1 MRKSLLNLLL
11 FILLMLVTHLVGA
24 QDGRVDSLRNLLKT
38 AKDKQRV
45 EILNEV
51 VPDLVDNDEA
61 YPYAKEALNLARKL
75 DLKEYEVDALVNIG
89 SVFNDQGN
97 VDEATS
103 SFNKGLDLARK
114 IKYVKGE
121 LNVLLSI
128 GKMYYSQQNGVK
140 AEAFANEVLIKA
152 KKINDQALIGDAYHE
167 LGRYSF
173 DGGNLEKASSLLKAA
188 YTIRLKQNDDRKISR
203 TAVILGDIYFQMGEY
218 DIAKGYYSRSLNICK
233 RIKDTYG
240 VAFVLVNIGNCDA
253 KHGNYQVAIKSF
265 QDASK
270 YFEKIKERD
279 GMANCLFSIGTVYE
293 NQVQSEMSIENN
305 RVNFNKALEYYNN
318 ALTIFR
324 ENDNKNGIANCMMA
338 IANVYTRIAYS
349 EYTARYRENWEDS
362 IIRIPAKEIEKKF
375 IRSKDFYMQALEI
388 ARAIGD
394 TQNEMV
400 VLVNLAQIAVY
411 ERQYNRATDYNLK
424 ALKTSQSLGLTYQVA
439 VAYNGLGDVNYR
451 KGNFPEAIES
461 YRQGLKLALQSGHRE
476 LTRSIYQRLSQ
487 VYEKSG
493 NAQEALKYHKLFVV
507 VKDSIFS
514 DESQKTLSLMQT
526 RFETAKKEQAIKQ
539 LNTETAL
546 QNSVIQRQ
554 KLMILTFV
562 IGFIIIMVFVILLF
576 KLYRKIKWNNKL
588 LNEKNVLIS
597 HQKQEITDSIRYA
610 SRIQTSVLP
619 PLERFSKLLPNSFVL
634 FLPRDIV
641 SGDFYW
647 ITAIENRVIVVAADC
662 TGHGVPGAFMSMLGV
677 SFLDEIVSKE
687 SIFAPNCILDKLR
700 EHIKR
705 TLSQTGKK
713 DEQKDGMDIALCVI
727 DTDARKVDYSGAYN
741 PLYLVRDGE
750 LQEFKANKMPIG
762 IHITDNE
769 PFTCTSV
776 DYLSGDTFF
785 IFSDGYADQ
794 FGGNDG
800 KKFMSKPFKRLLTEV
815 ATLPAEEQRQRI
827 FDAHKEWKGEHD
839 QVDDI
844 LVIGFRM

>member
-1 MRKSLLNLLL
+1 MLKPSLKSLP
-11 FILLMLVTHLVGA
+11 FVFLMLATYTVGA
-24 QDGRVDSLRNLLKT
+24 QDMRVDSLRNLLKT
-38 AKDKQRV
+38 ATDKQRL
-45 EILNEV
+45 EILNEI
-51 VPDLVDNDEA
+51 VPELTNNDEA
-61 YPYAKEALNLARKL
+61 YSYAKEAFSLARKF
-75 DLKEYEVDALVNIG
+75 DLPEAEVKALNNFGFVY
-89 SVFNDQGN
+89 NDKGK
-97 VDEATS
+97 VDEAFS
-103 SFNKGLDLARK
+103 SFRKARALAK
-114 IKYVKGE
+114 STGYFKGE
-121 LNVLLSI
+121 MEALLNI
-128 GKMYYSQQNGVK
+128 GKMYSIQNNIDQ
-140 AEAFANEVLIKA
+140 AEDQAKEVLA
-152 KKINDQALIGDAYHE
+152 KSKKVNNQVLIADAIHE
-167 LGRYSF
+167 LGQYSF
-173 DGGNLEKASSLLKAA
+173 DRGNLEQATSMLKSA
-188 YTIRLKQNDDRKISR
+188 YTIRLKLGDVRKISK
-203 TAVILGDIYFQMGEY
+203 TANVLGDIYYQWGKY
-218 DIAKGYYSRSLNICK
+218 DSSKIYYTQSLVIQEKLN
-233 RIKDTYG
+233 DTYYI
-240 VAFVLVNIGNCDA
+240 ALFLYNIGNCDA

-265 QDASK
+265 QDAST

-279 GMANCLFSIGTVYE
+279 GASNCLFSIGRVYE

-318 ALTIFR
+318 ALRIFR
-324 ENDNKNGIANCMMA
+324 ETNNKNGIANCMMA

-349 EYTARYRENWEDS
+349 EYTLKYKENWEDS
-362 IIRIPAKEIEKKF
+362 ILRIPAKEIEKRF
-375 IRSKDFYMQALEI
+375 VRSKDYYMQALEI
-388 ARAIGD
+388 TRTIGD

-411 ERQYNRATDYNLK
+411 ERQYGKALDYNAK
-424 ALKTSQSLGLTYQVA
+424 ALRTSQRLGLTYQVA

-451 KGNFPEAIES
+451 KGNFPEAIEY

-493 NAQEALKYHKLFVV
+493 NAIEALKYHKLFVV

-539 LNTETAL
+539 LNTETEL

-554 KLMILTFV
+554 KLMIFTFI
-562 IGFIIIMVFVILLF
+562 IGFLIIMVFVILLL
-576 KLYRKIKWNNKL
+576 KLYRKIKWNNKQ

-619 PLERFSKLLPNSFVL
+619 PIERFSKLLPESFVL
-634 FLPRDIV
+634 FMPRDIV

-647 ITAIENRVIVVAADC
+647 ITETDHKVIVVAADC

-677 SFLDEIVSKE
+677 SFLDEIVAKE
-687 SIFAPNCILDKLR
+687 GVSSPNCILDRLR
-700 EHIKR
+700 ENIKR
-705 TLSQTGKK
+705 TLSQTGKQ

-727 DTDARKVDYSGAYN
+727 DRDAKKVDYAGAYN
-741 PLYLVRDGE
+741 PLFLVRGGE
-750 LQEFKANKMPIG
+750 LLEFKADKMPIG
-762 IHITDNE
+762 IHITDKV

-776 DYLSGDTFF
+776 DYQPGDSFF

-794 FGGNDG
+794 FGGDTG

-815 ATLPAEEQRQRI
+815 ATLPADEQRKRI
-827 FDAHKEWKGEHD
+827 YDAHMEWKGEHD

>member
-1 MRKSLLNLLL
+1 MRKSLLNSLL
-11 FILLMLVTHLVGA
+11 FLLLMLASHLVVA
-24 QDGRVDSLRNLLKT
+24 QDGRVDSLRNLLKSST
-38 AKDKQRV
+38 DKQRLV
-45 EILNEV
+45 ILNEI
-51 VPDLVDNDEA
+51 VPELSNSDEA
-61 YPYAKEALNLARKL
+61 YTYAKEALSLARE
-75 DLKEYEVDALVNIG
+75 LKMKDVEVTALNNLGFIYCDKDNVDGAFNSFRKALELAKSIRYFKGEMESLLNIG
-89 SVFNDQGN
+89 KIYSIQNNIDQAEKSARTVLAESKKNNDQ
-97 VDEATS
+97 
-103 SFNKGLDLARK
+103 
-114 IKYVKGE
+114 
-121 LNVLLSI
+121 
-128 GKMYYSQQNGVK
+128 
-140 AEAFANEVLIKA
+140 VLIA
-152 KKINDQALIGDAYHE
+152 DAYHE
-167 LGRYSF
+167 LGQYSF
-173 DGGNLEKASSLLKAA
+173 DRGNLDQATLMLKSA
-188 YTIRLKQNDDRKISR
+188 YAIRVKLGDVRKLSR
-203 TAVILGDIYFQMGEY
+203 TADVLGDIYYQWGQY
-218 DIAKGYYSRSLNICK
+218 DKSKAYYTQSLNIRK
-233 RIKDTYG
+233 RVKDTYG
-240 VAFVLVNIGNCDA
+240 IARVLVNIGNCDA

-270 YFEKIKERD
+270 YFEKISERD
-279 GMANCLFSIGTVYE
+279 GISNCLFSIGRVYE
-293 NQVQSEMSIENN
+293 YQVQSEMSVENN
-305 RVNFNKALEYYNN
+305 MINYRKALEYYNN
-318 ALTIFR
+318 ALNIFKDT
-324 ENDNKNGIANCMMA
+324 DNKNGIANCMMA

-349 EYTARYRENWEDS
+349 EYTVKYKENWEDS
-362 IIRIPAKEIEKKF
+362 ILHIPAKEIEKEF
-375 IRSKDFYMQALEI
+375 ARSKDRYSQALEI

-451 KGNFPEAIES
+451 KGNFPEAIEN
-461 YRQGLKLALQSGHRE
+461 YGKGLRLALQSGHRE

-562 IGFIIIMVFVILLF
+562 VGFLIIMVFVILLF

-776 DYLSGDTFF
+776 DYIPGDMFF

-794 FGGNDG
+794 FGGKDG
-800 KKFMSKPFKRLLTEV
+800 KKFMSKPFKRLLTDV

-827 FDAHKEWKGEHD
+827 FDAHKEWKGDHD

-844 LVIGFRM
+844 LVIGFRL